1 MNRSGCRVVKNGLT
15 EENLNWVRSNEFV
28 SEEKILEMFHEFGRD
43 WDVVNEVVEKF
54 GGEDVVQSVEES
66 LEYLRREEK
75 LLKKLGKG
83 LAEKRLKELAEG
95 VDRDES

>member
-1 MNRSGCRVVKNGLT
+1 M
-15 EENLNWVRSNEFV
+15 
-28 SEEKILEMFHEFGRD
+28 
-43 WDVVNEVVEKF
+43 
-54 GGEDVVQSVEES
+54 EES